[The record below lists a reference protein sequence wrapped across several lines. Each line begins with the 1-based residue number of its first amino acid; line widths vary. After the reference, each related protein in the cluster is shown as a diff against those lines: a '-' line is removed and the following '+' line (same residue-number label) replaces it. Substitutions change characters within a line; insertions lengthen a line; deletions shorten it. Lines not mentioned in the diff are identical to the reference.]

1 MQKIKTNSL
10 INNIKN
16 DNLFT
21 YQCIGCKQFFKP
33 SYKIE
38 LGNLPYYYGLK
49 NSKVENR
56 IKGKLFPAKL
66 VSCAFCGLTQQI
78 LFEDTLK
85 VTDFIYKSQT
95 AAVSSPMSD
104 NGWGHTRTKEFFN
117 KINFIKPP
125 ISVLEVGCQNGYLL
139 YELFKRGAKYLIG
152 RGYLS

>member
-1 MQKIKTNSL
+1 M
-10 INNIKN
+10 
-16 DNLFT
+16 FT
-21 YQCIGCKQFFKP
+21 YKCIGCKQFFTP
-33 SYKIE
+33 SYTIE
-38 LGNLPYYYGLK
+38 FGNLPYYYGLK

-85 VTDFIYKSQT
+85 VTDFIYKSQA

-117 KINFIKPP
+117 KISFIKPT
-125 ISVLEVGCQNGYLL
+125 LEKMMFTMPNAIIYGSLTFHVSYRLL
-139 YELFKRGAKYLIG
+139 LFRCFHMCLCV
-152 RGYLS
+152 